1 MVQGIQ
7 KRLLHYFSTRSLNVN
22 ITKLFNNAHI
32 VGCFDVTQTPFKH
45 KLLEF
50 SEIIQLKCG
59 FPPYS
64 VYVSSKIFNLF
75 ETDLCGFEIQIA
87 NLPNENSVILCA
99 PMGGH
104 GSVARFTV
112 YGI

>member
-1 MVQGIQ
+1 M
-7 KRLLHYFSTRSLNVN
+7 N
-22 ITKLFNNAHI
+22 ITKLYENAHT
-32 VGCFDVTQTPFKH
+32 VGCFDVSQTSFKH

-50 SEIIQLKCG
+50 SEVVQLKCG

-64 VYVSSKIFNLF
+64 IYVSPKIFSLF
-75 ETDLCGFEIQIA
+75 ETDLYGFEIQIA
-87 NLPNENSVILCA
+87 DLPNENSVMVCA
-99 PMGGH
+99 PMGGY